1 VDAKSREWWNH
12 PFNPSSHE
20 MRIMS
25 LNDKVKET
33 VWRLALYNAH
43 HHDGRAQ
50 AGPVLGKVLAESP
63 ELKANIPPVL
73 QVIHS
78 IVAEVNRL
86 SPTEQTQ
93 RLEEKWPTLLSE
105 KKAKPEEKQLPPL
118 PNAAKYA
125 LIHLRFCPNPDGALH
140 LGGCRAVVLDDE
152 YAKMYNGQLTL
163 RFDDTDPRT
172 KSPLREA
179 YDWIR
184 EDLEWLGVTWHN
196 EVYQSDRMDV
206 YYSYAKHLIE
216 SSFAYVC
223 TCTPSTFRRLVLE
236 HTACPCRDLP
246 PEDHLS
252 RWNRMLDGSYREGDA
267 VVRIK
272 TDLQDS
278 NPAVRDW
285 PALRIIDVTKY
296 PHPRVGDT
304 YRVWPLFAF
313 CCGIDDHELGI
324 SHILRGKEHVTNS
337 KRVDFLYGYL
347 GWRQPEAIHYGRLKI
362 MGTVLS
368 KSKIRK
374 GIREGAYSGWAD
386 PRLGT
391 LKALRQR
398 GFLPET
404 IRQFIMELGP
414 KPVDVKVSWGNL
426 EAINRKRLDPLVDRF
441 FFVPNPITLVIT
453 HVDKP
458 YQPRLR
464 LHPNYPEKG
473 YRIFTVSPRNNMVS
487 LRVSRNDLP
496 LLRKGQIVRLMGLF
510 NIRVTEVQG
519 EVTAEHSGESYRD
532 AREVGAPLIHWL
544 PHSTGVKAAVVL
556 PDATVVEG
564 IAEDQCKTLRPGEII
579 QFERFGFVR
588 IAEVNDHILAYF
600 AHR

>member
-1 VDAKSREWWNH
+1 
-12 PFNPSSHE
+12 
-20 MRIMS
+20 
-25 LNDKVKET
+25 
-33 VWRLALYNAH
+33 
-43 HHDGRAQ
+43 
-50 AGPVLGKVLAESP
+50 
-63 ELKANIPPVL
+63 
-73 QVIHS
+73 
-78 IVAEVNRL
+78 
-86 SPTEQTQ
+86 
-93 RLEEKWPTLLSE
+93 
-105 KKAKPEEKQLPPL
+105 
-118 PNAAKYA
+118 
-125 LIHLRFCPNPDGALH
+125 
-140 LGGCRAVVLDDE
+140 
-152 YAKMYNGQLTL
+152 
-163 RFDDTDPRT
+163 
-172 KSPLREA
+172 
-179 YDWIR
+179 
-184 EDLEWLGVTWHN
+184 
-196 EVYQSDRMDV
+196 
-206 YYSYAKHLIE
+206 
-216 SSFAYVC
+216 
-223 TCTPSTFRRLVLE
+223 
-236 HTACPCRDLP
+236 
-246 PEDHLS
+246 
-252 RWNRMLDGSYREGDA
+252 
-267 VVRIK
+267 
-272 TDLQDS
+272 
-278 NPAVRDW
+278 
-285 PALRIIDVTKY
+285 
-296 PHPRVGDT
+296 
-304 YRVWPLFAF
+304 
-313 CCGIDDHELGI
+313 
-324 SHILRGKEHVTNS
+324 LRGKEHVTNS

-347 GWRQPEAIHYGRLKI
+347 GWSQPEAIHYGRLKI

-391 LKALRQR
+391 LKALRRR

-426 EAINRKRLDPLVDRF
+426 EALNRKRLDPLVNRF

-473 YRIFTVSPRNNMVS
+473 YRIFTVSPRNNMLS

-519 EVTAEHSGESYRD
+519 EVTAEHSGESYRA
-532 AREVGAPLIHWL
+532 ARAVGAPLIHWL

-564 IAEDQCKTLRPGEII
+564 VAEDQCKTLRPGEII

-588 IAEVNDHILAYF
+588 IAEVNDRILAYF